1 VAPSVMHVPFATLG
15 FMLRKKLKGETI
27 RPQSM
32 SNLKGSLYA
41 LLSGMHLRAFGY
53 YMITCEKA

>member
-1 VAPSVMHVPFATLG
+1 MHVPFATLG